1 MKKTTAAF
9 LALIML
15 IAVSSCRK
23 KGELPKGIK
32 LDTELLVDT
41 TEVTVI
47 DSAVYNFGE
56 INEGD
61 KAEHTF
67 LLVNTGSK
75 NFVISRAEG
84 SCGCTVP
91 EYPKEPVVPG
101 DTAAIKVTF
110 NSAGKHDEQNKTVTV
125 HCNVAA
131 RSLMLYMKGF
141 VKKSAETK

>member
-1 MKKTTAAF
+1 MKQLTILLFT
-9 LALIML
+9 LLTISV
-15 IAVSSCRK
+15 VSSCRK
-23 KGELPKGIK
+23 KGELPKNVK

-41 TEVTVI
+41 TDVVVL
-47 DSAVYNFGE
+47 DSAAFNFGE
-56 INEGD
+56 LVEGD

-67 LLVNTGSK
+67 QLVNTGSK

-91 EYPKEPVVPG
+91 EYPKDPVAPG
-101 DTAAIKVTF
+101 DTASIKVTF

-125 HCNVAA
+125 HCNVAS

-141 VKKSAETK
+141 VKKKEAQ

>member
-1 MKKTTAAF
+1 MKQLTFF
-9 LALIML
+9 LFTLLTISV
-15 IAVSSCRK
+15 VSSCRK
-23 KGELPKGIK
+23 KGELPKNVK

-41 TEVTVI
+41 TDVVVL
-47 DSAVYNFGE
+47 DSAAFNFGE
-56 INEGD
+56 LIEGD

-67 LLVNTGSK
+67 QLVNTGSK

-91 EYPKEPVVPG
+91 EYPKDPVAPG
-101 DTAAIKVTF
+101 DTASIKVTF

-125 HCNVAA
+125 HCNVAS

-141 VKKSAETK
+141 VKKKDAQ

>member
-1 MKKTTAAF
+1 MKQLTLLLFT
-9 LALIML
+9 LLTISV
-15 IAVSSCRK
+15 VSSCRK
-23 KGELPKGIK
+23 KGELPKNVK

-41 TEVTVI
+41 TEVVVL
-47 DSAVYNFGE
+47 DSAAFNFGE
-56 INEGD
+56 LIEGD

-67 LLVNTGSK
+67 QLVNTGSK

-91 EYPKEPVVPG
+91 EYPKDPVAPG
-101 DTAAIKVTF
+101 DTASIKVTF

-125 HCNVAA
+125 HCNVAS

-141 VKKSAETK
+141 VKKKDAQ

>member
-1 MKKTTAAF
+1 MKKITAVF
-9 LALIML
+9 LALVCVA
-15 IAVSSCRK
+15 AVSSCRK
-23 KGELPKGIK
+23 KGELPKGVK

-41 TEVTVI
+41 TEVTVL

-56 INEGD
+56 IKEGD

-67 LLVNTGSK
+67 MLVNTGNK

-91 EYPKEPVVPG
+91 EYPKEPVAPG
-101 DTAAIKVTF
+101 DTASIKVTF

-131 RSLMLYMKGF
+131 RSLMLYMKGY
-141 VKKSAETK
+141 VKKNEETK

>member
-1 MKKTTAAF
+1 MKQLTLLLFT
-9 LALIML
+9 LLTISV
-15 IAVSSCRK
+15 VSSCRK
-23 KGELPKGIK
+23 KGELPKNVK

-41 TEVTVI
+41 TEVVVL
-47 DSAVYNFGE
+47 DSAAFNFGDL
-56 INEGD
+56 IEGD

-67 LLVNTGSK
+67 QLVNTGSK

-91 EYPKEPVVPG
+91 EYPKDPVAPG
-101 DTAAIKVTF
+101 DTASIKVTF

-125 HCNVAA
+125 HCNVAS

-141 VKKSAETK
+141 VKKKDAQ

>member
-1 MKKTTAAF
+1 MKQLTF
-9 LALIML
+9 LLFTLLTISV
-15 IAVSSCRK
+15 VSSCRK
-23 KGELPKGIK
+23 KGELPKNVK

-41 TEVTVI
+41 TDVVVL
-47 DSAVYNFGE
+47 DSAAFNFGE
-56 INEGD
+56 LVEGD

-67 LLVNTGSK
+67 RLVNTGSK

-91 EYPKEPVVPG
+91 EYPKDPVAPG
-101 DTAAIKVTF
+101 DTASIKVTF

-125 HCNVAA
+125 HCNVAS

-141 VKKSAETK
+141 VKKKEAQ